1 MYQNHL
7 IHCFYNVP
15 RSDINCGGSLL
26 IDILSGGFTI
36 KIAISGKGGVG
47 KTTLAGTLAR
57 LFARDG
63 YNVVAIDAD
72 PDMNL
77 ASALGVETNPKPVT
91 EYKEM
96 VQSRAGAEFGM
107 FKLNPKVDDVVDMCG
122 CVGPDGV
129 KLVVM
134 GTIDTGG
141 SGCMCP
147 ETAFLRALLRH
158 VILRE
163 NDLVIMDMEA
173 GIEHL
178 GRGTTRGVDVMIA
191 VVEPGLRSV
200 ETLERIKKLA
210 SDIGVERIMAVIN
223 KTPDEPEII
232 MNKLNEMGIPLL
244 GVVPYDVSLMGA
256 DLEGKS
262 PLDVGG
268 PAVDAIKEI
277 KNTLETLFG
286 KMSQE
291 DAEKKAAQ

>member
-1 MYQNHL
+1 M
-7 IHCFYNVP
+7 
-15 RSDINCGGSLL
+15 
-26 IDILSGGFTI
+26 
-36 KIAISGKGGVG
+36 G

-63 YNVVAIDAD
+63 YNVIAIDAD

-77 ASALGVETNPKPVT
+77 ASALGVAKNPRPIT
-91 EYKEM
+91 DYKEM
-96 VQSRAGAEFGM
+96 VQERASAEFGM
-107 FKLNPKVDDVVDMCG
+107 FKLNPKVDDVIEKCG

-129 KLVVM
+129 KLAVM

-163 NDLVIMDMEA
+163 KDLVILDMEA

-200 ETLERIKKLA
+200 ETLERIKRLA
-210 SDIGVERIMAVIN
+210 KDLGIERVMAVIN
-223 KTPDEPEII
+223 KAPEEQAKIREKLAE
-232 MNKLNEMGIPLL
+232 MNVPVLGMIPF
-244 GVVPYDVSLMGA
+244 DRSLMDA
-256 DLEGKS
+256 DLAGMS

-268 PAVDAIKEI
+268 PGIEAIKEI
-277 KNTLETLFG
+277 KGKLEELFG
-286 KMSQE
+286 SMAKE
-291 DAEKKAAQ
+291 AAEKGGRAL